1 MAIYQWVVNLG
12 YILDPINIRND
23 WESSRIIPR
32 NRVVFYFP
40 DPQLPPD
47 ATNVR
52 NMTLNSNREC
62 QQFPLKLEY
71 ETKNLQDFAISEL
84 LFIPY
89 HSEDRINYFL
99 RVRVP
104 NSENIMMS
112 LLQLLGENWLEFLN
126 RYLEVDIQ
134 GLFEFLSKHIR
145 DTFPTERL
153 HWESQKVQRLREIC
167 IRREFVIRPTSQ
179 HSGDIIEDIFSNFR
193 TALEMGRAKREI
205 CSLLLDCGM
214 ISTNAGFTDNLL
226 ERNREILAATLM
238 YIPMGTMKHAIRQAF
253 DENFLSIDVV
263 LQQFVN
269 DGMPEGDRLWIYQKK
284 LLTILSTFF

>member
-1 MAIYQWVVNLG
+1 MVNLG
-12 YILDPINIRND
+12 YVLDPINIRND
-23 WESSRIIPR
+23 WESSRIIPGD
-32 NRVVFYFP
+32 RVVFYFP

-71 ETKNLQDFAISEL
+71 ETENLTDFAISEL

-99 RVRVP
+99 HVRVP
-104 NSENIMMS
+104 NSENIMMR
-112 LLQLLGENWLEFLN
+112 LLQLLGENWLEFLD
-126 RYLEVDIQ
+126 RYLELDIQ
-134 GLFEFLSKHIR
+134 GLFEFLSNDIR

-153 HWESQKVQRLREIC
+153 HWVSQNVQRLREIC

-193 TALEMGRAKREI
+193 TAFEMGRAKREI
-205 CSLLLDCGM
+205 CALLLDCG
-214 ISTNAGFTDNLL
+214 IIPSNAGFTDNLL
-226 ERNREILAATLM
+226 ERNRKILAAALM
-238 YIPMGTMKHAIRQAF
+238 YIPMGTMKLAIRQAF
-253 DENFLSIDVV
+253 DANFLSIDAD
-263 LQQFVN
+263 LQQFIK
-269 DGMPEGDRLWIYQKK
+269 DGVPEGDRL
-284 LLTILSTFF
+284 